1 MKDKSHD
8 EAMAELFRDDPQFAA
23 DYLND
28 LMLDGE
34 PADLRVALRQ
44 IAQDPLTQSA
54 SAI

>member
-28 LMLDGE
+28 LLLDGE
-34 PADLRVALRQ
+34 PADLLVALRQ
-44 IAQDPLTQSA
+44 IAQTHGGVRALA
-54 SAI
+54 K